1 MLLENQNLFF
11 LLEIYEMYAGIIISD
26 KTISIIFIKTSL

>member
-11 LLEIYEMYAGIIISD
+11 CWKYMKCMLEYISD
-26 KTISIIFIKTSL
+26 KTISIIFIKSTL